1 MVKLPKPKL
10 SQSLSSALDLD
21 ENLYAKA
28 SDEFNWLV
36 DLPSD
41 AYGAIMKVPDQIGV
55 REKLDA
61 LGGDTLKLAVVV
73 ARRTSAALERVPFGP
88 FFQPVLLG
96 KLFGAKDYVRER
108 TALLA
113 AVPELPAALA
123 KELEGARA
131 VIRDHR
137 AALERAMDVLPDIR
151 ALKRLKNKRV
161 RALVLENELQD
172 ILQPIDAQYE
182 EVASEKRFASELMI
196 YRVAYA
202 LTYCAL
208 LQLDPISPHLSKLSP
223 NVVVAYQR
231 IQKRAARLRGL
242 LAALEKAGARVDV
255 LPPVDVHDDTAPVE
269 PADPKAHPVQAIQ
282 AAQTTPQPRSA
293 PAVTAP
299 KETPV
304 ATRSAQPAW
313 GRAPWENAPELHSA
327 APPWQEA
334 SLGSSAATEPS
345 PPAAP
350 WGASDAPWESQSQV
364 PGEPSDGI
372 KPRKPPWES

>member
-10 SQSLSSALDLD
+10 SQSLSALNLN

-73 ARRTSAALERVPFGP
+73 ARRTSAALQRVPFGP

-96 KLFGAKDYVRER
+96 KLFGAKDYVHER

-137 AALERAMDVLPDIR
+137 AALERAMDVLPDIK
-151 ALKRLKNKRV
+151 ALKHLRNKRV

-172 ILQPIDAQYE
+172 ILRPIDAQYE

-196 YRVAYA
+196 YRVTYA

-242 LAALEKAGARVDV
+242 LEALEKAGARVDV
-255 LPPVDVHDDTAPVE
+255 LPTIDVHGLDDTAPVE
-269 PADPKAHPVQAIQ
+269 PADPKAQPVQTT
-282 AAQTTPQPRSA
+282 QTTPQPRST
-293 PAVTAP
+293 PAAIAP

-304 ATRSAQPAW
+304 AARSAQPAW

-334 SLGSSAATEPS
+334 PLESSAATS
-345 PPAAP
+345 AAP
-350 WGASDAPWESQSQV
+350 WGESDAPWDSPSQV
-364 PGEPSDGI
+364 PGAPSDGI